1 MTATRGGNNFNEKE
15 RKVMPKNVSYVTK
28 KELKQVL
35 IVLQKEIQTL
45 KKGVKQMKKDHE
57 EKEKMKGKKKKK

>member
-1 MTATRGGNNFNEKE
+1 
-15 RKVMPKNVSYVTK
+15 MPKNVSYVTK

-45 KKGVKQMKKDHE
+45 KKGVKQMKK
-57 EKEKMKGKKKKK
+57 